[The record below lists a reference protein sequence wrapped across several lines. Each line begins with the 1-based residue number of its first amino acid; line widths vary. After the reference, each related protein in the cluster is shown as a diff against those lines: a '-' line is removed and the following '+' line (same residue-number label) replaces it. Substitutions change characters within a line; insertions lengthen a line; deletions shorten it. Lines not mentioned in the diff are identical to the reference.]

1 MPERCSRLTTSR
13 SRQITW
19 MELKQPFQIATQT
32 RASVPIIVPSL
43 LKKSMERITMATSPA
58 MTAAIG
64 STFHSF

>member
-13 SRQITW
+13 SR
-19 MELKQPFQIATQT
+19 QIATQT